1 MPGLDTFGDFFIA
14 AQALSV
20 RGDHND
26 SDTDGKISSACRS
39 VGMKLF
45 KNSHRV
51 IEPD

>member
-26 SDTDGKISSACRS
+26 SDTDGKICSAFTFGGNS
-39 VGMKLF
+39 GEKLVQEL
-45 KNSHRV
+45 S
-51 IEPD
+51 

>member
-26 SDTDGKISSACRS
+26 SDTDGKVAAPHAI
-39 VGMKLF
+39 
-45 KNSHRV
+45 
-51 IEPD
+51 